1 MSDQERGEPLV
12 HAPVEWTVGT
22 LAVYSEALR
31 KAEEKFQSERD
42 RRYAEVK
49 IEQEKAIKI
58 KETADLA
65 ALQLAA
71 SIQEYKD
78 EKANELRSQIE
89 REQGERA
96 TKAELLA
103 GLEKVEA
110 QRSVSNI
117 DARTV
122 LFTVVGFL
130 LGLAAVISP
139 HIH

>member
-1 MSDQERGEPLV
+1 M
-12 HAPVEWTVGT
+12 
-22 LAVYSEALR
+22 EALR
-31 KAEEKFQSERD
+31 KGDAKFLEERD

-65 ALQLAA
+65 ALQLARQ
-71 SIQEYKD
+71 IQEYKD

-96 TKAELLA
+96 TKKELQDA
-103 GLEKVEA
+103 VEKVQAE
-110 QRSVSNI
+110 RHGSSL
-117 DARTV
+117 DSRTLLISILLV
-122 LFTVVGFL
+122 LAAVG
-130 LGLAAVISP
+130 AVISP